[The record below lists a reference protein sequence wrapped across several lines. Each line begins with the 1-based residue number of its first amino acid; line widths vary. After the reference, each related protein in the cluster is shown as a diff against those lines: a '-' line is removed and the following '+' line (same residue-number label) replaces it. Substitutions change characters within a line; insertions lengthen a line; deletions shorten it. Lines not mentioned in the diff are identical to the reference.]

1 MAQVFFH
8 SEFKSKNQGVLS
20 LHRLYTGL
28 ITHQQATVMTR
39 LPSKPDPASRYREAE
54 QFLAA
59 LDPDWQA
66 LVAHVGPCIHQP
78 RPERDPYEALIRSV
92 VYQQLHTRAAERIL
106 QRLIDIYPHGHCP
119 TPEEVLATPYE
130 TLRACGLSGAKA
142 NSILGLAQARLDGI
156 IPDQATAL
164 QMPDEDLI
172 KQLTTLRGIGRW
184 TVEMMM
190 MYTLEHEDILPAD
203 DFGVREGYRHL
214 KRLDKA
220 PSARALRD
228 IGQAWAPY
236 RSVAS
241 WYLWRMPKQA
251 PATAPAPNAV
261 HRSPRVQAKTPR
273 QQGPDSPIRF
283 AITQSS
289 LGVLM
294 VAESDRGICAISLG
308 DDAQVLLEQL
318 QNRFKAAELIR
329 ADSLLKQRIVQ
340 VLAMVEDS
348 ARDLDLPLDIQGTAF
363 QQRVWEFLR
372 HIPAGQ
378 TLSYTEIAERLGMP
392 KGARAVARACA
403 SNILAIAIPCHRVLR
418 QSGDLAGY
426 RWGLERKKTLL
437 ERERAQDRF
446 YQQV

>member
-1 MAQVFFH
+1 
-8 SEFKSKNQGVLS
+8 
-20 LHRLYTGL
+20 
-28 ITHQQATVMTR
+28 MTR
-39 LPSKPDPASRYREAE
+39 LPSNPDTSSRYREAE

-119 TPEEVLATPYE
+119 TPEEVLATPYD

-156 IPDQATAL
+156 IPGQATAL
-164 QMPDEDLI
+164 QMPDEELI

-203 DFGVREGYRHL
+203 DFGVREGYRNL
-214 KRLDKA
+214 KQLDKA
-220 PSARALRD
+220 PPARVLRE

-251 PATAPAPNAV
+251 PALAPSSNKV
-261 HRSPRVQAKTPR
+261 HRAPRSQDKTVRKQTP
-273 QQGPDSPIRF
+273 
-283 AITQSS
+283 SS
-289 LGVLM
+289 RLYFGIAQCNLGALL
-294 VAESDRGICAISLG
+294 VAESERGICAISLG
-308 DDAQVLLEQL
+308 DDAKVLLEQL
-318 QNRFKAAELIR
+318 QEQFKAAELIE
-329 ADSLLKQRIVQ
+329 ADPQFNQRVAQ
-340 VLAMVEDS
+340 VVAMVEEPTLG
-348 ARDLDLPLDIQGTAF
+348 LDLPLDIQGTPF

-372 HIPAGQ
+372 HIPVGQ
-378 TLSYTEIAERLGMP
+378 TLSYTDIAERLGMP

-403 SNILAIAIPCHRVLR
+403 TNTLAIAIPCHRVVR

-437 ERERAQDRF
+437 ERERAQKAQR
-446 YQQV
+446 

>member
-1 MAQVFFH
+1 
-8 SEFKSKNQGVLS
+8 
-20 LHRLYTGL
+20 
-28 ITHQQATVMTR
+28 MTR
-39 LPSKPDPASRYREAE
+39 LPPKSDSDRRYREAE

-66 LVAHVGPCIHQP
+66 LVTHVGPCIHQP

-142 NSILGLAQARLDGI
+142 NSIVGLAQASLEGV

-241 WYLWRMPKQA
+241 WYLWRMPKHT
-251 PATAPAPNAV
+251 PASEPTPNKL
-261 HRSPRVQAKTPR
+261 HRSQRPQAKSPR
-273 QQGPDSPIRF
+273 QQGPGNPIRF
-283 AITQSS
+283 VITQSS
-289 LGVLM
+289 LGALM
-294 VAESDRGICAISLG
+294 VAESERGICAISLG
-308 DDAQVLLEQL
+308 DDPKVLLEQL
-318 QNRFKAAELIR
+318 QDRFKGSELMG
-329 ADSLLKQRIVQ
+329 ADSPFKQRVAQ
-340 VLAMVEDS
+340 VLAMVEEPNQKL
-348 ARDLDLPLDIQGTAF
+348 ALPLDIQGTAF
-363 QQRVWEFLR
+363 QT
-372 HIPAGQ
+372 AG
-378 TLSYTEIAERLGMP
+378 LGVFASYPGRPDAELYRDC
-392 KGARAVARACA
+392 RAPGHAQGR
-403 SNILAIAIPCHRVLR
+403 PCSRTSLR
-418 QSGDLAGY
+418 QQYSGHCHPLPSRLATK
-426 RWGLERKKTLL
+426 R
-437 ERERAQDRF
+437 
-446 YQQV
+446 